1 MIISWPH
8 FLPPLLF
15 SERPRSIAA
24 THTQPTR
31 HLNVDLNGCAV
42 SQFNTHYNSIGCIL
56 SLASPTPAPSDAENI
71 YQTKKQ
77 KKKRRKKLRRTSPQ
91 HMHLSPKNIIES
103 VVSVPT
109 RVSHVHMLSTFCAQS
124 YHARP
129 HFSTTFHDSSL
140 GVTSALLAYHR
151 QCTTHTVTYPCCSIP
166 CMYHRT
172 SALLPVL
179 MMSVFFL
186 CHCASREEFG
196 VPIPIK

>member
-1 MIISWPH
+1 MDAPYHSSTLTTTLLAAFFRSP
-8 FLPPLLF
+8 LPLLL
-15 SERPRSIAA
+15 PLMLK
-24 THTQPTR
+24 T
-31 HLNVDLNGCAV
+31 
-42 SQFNTHYNSIGCIL
+42 Y
-56 SLASPTPAPSDAENI
+56 
-71 YQTKKQ
+71 TKQKNR

-124 YHARP
+124 HHARP

-179 MMSVFFL
+179 MMSVFFS